1 LNKKNSYDYKKI
13 LILISLMI
21 IFSLSFITP
30 NIYTKE
36 NGYFDNPNDDT
47 TKELENNDLRSQG
60 LTSDNVYNGIGAAW
74 NLTHW
79 ANRTDNNLDV
89 SFENNLYDIK
99 NMPLDVGWQGYKL
112 NATIKDLYDER
123 NWVNGTFDC
132 GTDDGWDSDDSD
144 LVQNWTFGYN
154 DIDPTYDNDFWGN
167 YFDGA
172 GGDPNIDQTCLGLTL
187 YGGNNYYTD
196 YGYDKYD
203 ACWWNTS
210 FTLPRGDVIAGEI
223 NLAIYPYT
231 QYHPSSAVHDPDF
244 GSHFSFRVT
253 LNDVCIDD
261 KNLIW
266 LQDAAGGSGNWVSL
280 KLQLTNWLDN
290 KTVFPDGVKDMNLE
304 LKLLR
309 VGATYSYN
317 EYGYYQRVLFDN
329 VSLIVKAEAKPEQ
342 IDLHINQ
349 TNYVNDIDWGEGIV
363 EIDGNWN
370 GTQYPWVHANFSS
383 DEVWDLGGYDVDFKT
398 DLNLFAIKNSPE
410 TNYETNTASLGSSFS
425 VNNDSLVNWECYGYT
440 SVPTG
445 YTETDMRLEFPT
457 DLNITWIS
465 YPSDPLTNKLDLCD
479 NSTAGLL
486 IVNVSKISAT
496 PDGFWKFKA
505 LSPNY
510 CEQLNIYNNATGSW
524 IEDNEFLS
532 GHYINITGKITNN
545 SLISGYIQDTKAIL
559 HIRFPNG
566 TIWTEKT
573 QEKNLISN
581 GFVYFDSFQIPS
593 NIPNYKVGEYDA
605 IITWNNSHSIYGLN
619 ETGIIYKKFTVIH
632 NSTLIPD
639 QSYYADIFEG
649 TSINL
654 KVSFN
659 DLKDGKAI
667 EGAVVY
673 TYNFTHDTIMQNFSE
688 ISPGYYVLLD
698 FNVSGGNPGE
708 NNLTIYANSSLN
720 TNNQVNVTIEL
731 ILETTLT
738 AEEYPSVQVPWN
750 TNFTIHLN
758 YTEKI
763 SGDGIETTPVIYWN
777 GDTHTKATGGVYNI
791 TCNSSAYE
799 VNKRHNLNIDFN
811 KTGYETQLITIIIE
825 ILERETY
832 IDDIFINNS
841 DCTSNKS
848 FNVKAGEFLNLT
860 VKYRD
865 IETGG
870 TFINNASVKL
880 IGTGIDK
887 TFNESL
893 SFQHYNLTLNSTE
906 LGIGVKFLTISAQKD
921 NYSYYSELLTITVF
935 ERGTNYSL
943 YFNRTDYT
951 GDPSYQLTDNQ
962 LLNITISYRDSILM
976 EHIIGATV
984 DINGSGISKQFTEA
998 FNNYS
1003 IVINSTYLN
1012 LGVNFLTIYAQ
1023 RETYEPQ
1030 SILLTIE
1037 VIQIETQLKLFRN
1050 GTDITAE
1057 PSIKQYTNQ
1066 ILNITVSYI
1075 EVASPY
1081 NLVSGAIVDING
1093 SGISKVFNE
1102 FGTNYSVLIDMIDL
1116 NQGANF
1122 LTIYARKD
1130 KYEPQAILL
1139 TIEIILIET
1148 VLKLYLDGVNKT
1160 NEPSITLYTNQI
1172 LNITIS
1178 YQEAASPY
1186 NHVSGAIVDINGS
1199 GISKVFNEAFNNYSG
1214 LINTANLNLG
1224 ANFLTIYAHKDNYEP
1239 QTILLTIEIILIET
1253 EIKLFLNGVD
1263 KTNEPSITL
1272 YTNQLL
1278 NITISYRDSIL
1289 MEHIIGATVDIN
1301 GSGISKQFTEAFNN
1315 YSVEINSTY
1324 LNLGANFLTI
1334 YARKDNYEPQTI
1346 LISIEIIQI
1355 ETNLTLYINGTDI
1368 TAAPSIKQ
1376 YTNQILNITVSY
1388 IEYISPYNHVGG
1400 AIVDMN
1406 GSGISELLYEAFNN
1420 YSVLINTA
1428 DLNLGANFLTI
1439 YARKDNYEPLTIL
1452 LTIEIIQIETE
1463 IKLFLNGV
1471 DKTNEPSID
1480 VINLETLNIT
1490 IKYTTYGTGAHIIN
1504 ATIELSGSGLLVNL
1518 SESLALN
1525 QYWIVI
1531 NIKDLNPGF
1540 NFLTI
1545 YAQKN
1550 NYEAQTILITIQVI
1564 DRETD
1569 IEIYLNNID
1578 KTLEKSI
1585 EIPIGEELNI
1595 TFKYIDD
1602 LTRNYISQALI
1613 QLIGTG
1619 YTWNFTEYP
1628 SLQHYTLRI
1637 NTRDLDVGLK
1647 FLTIYAS
1654 KTDYQSSSE
1663 LLKITV
1669 RQIITNITLESGEDV
1684 INIQTGESYTL
1695 SIILYDL
1702 DFEELIKNATVRYT
1716 WELGQGYLTDEDNDG
1731 IYKVTLE
1738 NIPPGTFTFT
1748 FTVLNVSDDYLFER
1762 KTITLNV
1769 VSPPEEA
1776 LLFQILTIVAVAA
1789 VIGISSYFIAYQRIL
1804 KYPKPVRKIHKFK
1817 KTLKK
1822 KKGPDV
1828 EIVPSKVIL
1837 TNLYK
1842 EELDPIAK
1850 LFKGKIKPELS
1861 EQQPEQKPLKDNFSE
1876 TLSEKLSDDSE
1887 KKEI

>member
-1 LNKKNSYDYKKI
+1 MNKKNSYDYKKI

-30 NIYTKE
+30 NIYTNE
-36 NGYFDNPNDDT
+36 NGYFDNPNDDII
-47 TKELENNDLRSQG
+47 KELENKDLKSQD
-60 LTSDNVYNGIGAAW
+60 LTSDNFYNGIGTAW

-89 SFENNLYDIK
+89 SFENNSYDIK
-99 NMPLDVGWQGYKL
+99 NIPLDIDWIGYKL
-112 NATIKDLYDER
+112 NATIKDLYDKR
-123 NWVNGTFDC
+123 NWVNGTFHA
-132 GTDDGWDSDDSD
+132 GPDDNNDNCPEDDSNY
-144 LVQNWTFGYN
+144 LQNWTFGY
-154 DIDPTYDNDFWGN
+154 IDVFSGSPGPFTNSMSGN
-167 YFDGA
+167 YFDINHDPSGTSNDCLELRMD
-172 GGDPNIDQTCLGLTL
+172 GDS
-187 YGGNNYYTD
+187 

-203 ACWWNTS
+203 RCWWESN
-210 FTLPRGDVIAGEI
+210 FTLPRGKVIEGEI
-223 NLAIYPYT
+223 NLVIYPYT
-231 QYHPSSAVHDPDF
+231 QYHYTREF
-244 GSHFSFRVT
+244 GTHWSVQVI
-253 LNDVCIDD
+253 LNGIVIDD

-266 LQDAAGGSGNWVSL
+266 LEDSGGGDWYPL
-280 KLQLTNWLDN
+280 KLQLTNWLDEP
-290 KTVFPDGVKDMNLE
+290 TVFPDNEKNMS
-304 LKLLR
+304 LR
-309 VGATYSYN
+309 IQLIRNGPTYRYTDYGSY
-317 EYGYYQRVLFDN
+317 QQVLFDN
-329 VSLIVKAEAKPEQ
+329 VSLIAKAETKPTQ
-342 IDLHINQ
+342 IGLNMNQ
-349 TNYVNDIDWGEGIV
+349 TPVSNSTNWGEGTV
-363 EIDGNWN
+363 EINGNWD
-370 GTQYPWVHANFSS
+370 GTQYPWVHANFNSS
-383 DEVWDLGGYDVDFKT
+383 EIWPSELGGYNITFKT
-398 DLNLFAIKNSPE
+398 DLNLFAIKHSPE
-410 TNYETNTASLGSSFS
+410 TNYETNYASIGTKFS
-425 VNNDSLVNWECYGYT
+425 VSNDSLVNWECYGYT

-445 YTETDMRLEFPT
+445 YAETNMTLQFPT
-457 DLNITWIS
+457 DVNITWVS
-465 YPSDPLTNKLDLCD
+465 YPSDPLTNKLSLCD

-486 IVNVSKISAT
+486 IINVTKISAT
-496 PDGFWKFKA
+496 PDGFWKFEA
-505 LSPNY
+505 ISPNY
-510 CEQLNIYNNATGSW
+510 CEQLTIFNNTTGSW
-524 IEDNEFLS
+524 IEDTEFLS
-532 GHYINITGKITNN
+532 GDYINISAIITNN
-545 SLISGYIQDTKAIL
+545 SLISDYIQDTKATLQIK
-559 HIRFPNG
+559 FPNG
-566 TIWTEKT
+566 TIWTDKT
-573 QEKNLISN
+573 QEKNPIAN
-581 GFVYFDSFQIPS
+581 GSVYFESILIPPTS
-593 NIPNYKVGEYDA
+593 PAYEVGEYDA
-605 IITWNNSHSIYGLN
+605 IVTWNNSYSNYELN

-632 NSTLIPD
+632 NSTLTPD
-639 QSYYADIFEG
+639 QGYYADIFEG
-649 TSINL
+649 TLINL

-659 DLKDGKAI
+659 DLEDGKAI
-667 EGAVVY
+667 EDALVY
-673 TYNFTHDTIMQNFSE
+673 IYNFTHPTIMQKFSE

-708 NNLTIYANSSLN
+708 NNLTIYANSSLY
-720 TNNQVNVTIEL
+720 TNNEVNVTIEL

-738 AEEYPSVQVPWN
+738 AEEYPSIKVPWN

-758 YTEKI
+758 YTEKT
-763 SGDGIETTPVIYWN
+763 SGNGIETTPTIYWN

-832 IDDIFINNS
+832 IDDIFINDS

-887 TFNESL
+887 TFNESV
-893 SFQHYNLTLNSTE
+893 SFQYYNLTLNSTE

-921 NYSYYSELLTITVF
+921 NYSYFSELLTITVF

-1003 IVINSTYLN
+1003 VEINSTYLN

-1075 EVASPY
+1075 EAASPY

-1130 KYEPQAILL
+1130 KYEPQTILL

-1148 VLKLYLDGVNKT
+1148 EIKLFLNGVDKT

-1199 GISKVFNEAFNNYSG
+1199 GISKVFNEAFNNYSV
-1214 LINTANLNLG
+1214 LINTAN
-1224 ANFLTIYAHKDNYEP
+1224 
-1239 QTILLTIEIILIET
+1239 
-1253 EIKLFLNGVD
+1253 
-1263 KTNEPSITL
+1263 
-1272 YTNQLL
+1272 
-1278 NITISYRDSIL
+1278 
-1289 MEHIIGATVDIN
+1289 
-1301 GSGISKQFTEAFNN
+1301 
-1315 YSVEINSTY
+1315 

-1355 ETNLTLYINGTDI
+1355 ETNLILYINGTDI

-1388 IEYISPYNHVGG
+1388 IESISPYNHVSG
-1400 AIVDMN
+1400 AIVDIN

-1439 YARKDNYEPLTIL
+1439 YARKENFEPQTIL

-1490 IKYTTYGTGAHIIN
+1490 IKYTIYGTGTHIFD
-1504 ATIELSGSGLLVNL
+1504 ATIELSGSGLFENL
-1518 SESLALN
+1518 TEIFALN
-1525 QYWIVI
+1525 QYWIDI
-1531 NIKDLNPGF
+1531 DATDLNTGF

-1545 YAQKN
+1545 YAQKG
-1550 NYEAQTILITIQVI
+1550 NYEAQSILITIQVI

-1578 KTLEKSI
+1578 KSLEKSI

-1669 RQIITNITLESGEDV
+1669 RQILTNITLESGEDV

-1769 VSPPEEA
+1769 VSPPEET
-1776 LLFQILTIVAVAA
+1776 LIFLILTIAA
-1789 VIGISSYFIAYQRIL
+1789 IGASIGIGGYFIAYQRVL

-1822 KKGPDV
+1822 KKSPDV
-1828 EIVPSKVIL
+1828 EILSSKVL
-1837 TNLYK
+1837 LKALYN
-1842 EELDPIAK
+1842 EELDPVAK
-1850 LFKGKIKPELS
+1850 LFKGKMKYE
-1861 EQQPEQKPLKDNFSE
+1861 QPEKQLELKPSKDE
-1876 TLSEKLSDDSE
+1876 LIDTLSEISPEESE
-1887 KKEI
+1887 KNEK

>member
-1 LNKKNSYDYKKI
+1 MNKKNSYDYKKI

-21 IFSLSFITP
+21 IFSLSFITN
-30 NIYTKE
+30 NIYTNK

-47 TKELENNDLRSQG
+47 IKELENKNLKSQD

-89 SFENNLYDIK
+89 SFENNSYDIK

-112 NATIKDLYDER
+112 NATIKELYDER

-132 GTDDGWDSDDSD
+132 GTDDGWDSEDSD
-144 LVQNWTFGYN
+144 LVQNWTFGYT
-154 DIDPTYDNDFWGN
+154 DIVGTYDNDFWGN
-167 YFDGA
+167 YFDGL

-187 YGGNNYYTD
+187 YGGNNYPTD
-196 YGYDKYD
+196 DGYDKYD

-231 QYHPSSAVHDPDF
+231 QYHLSSLWHDPDF
-244 GSHFSFRVT
+244 GSHFSVRVS

-280 KLQLTNWLDN
+280 KLQLTNWLDDP
-290 KTVFPDGVKDMNLE
+290 TVFPDNEKNMS
-304 LKLLR
+304 LR
-309 VGATYSYN
+309 IQLIRNGPTFSYN

-370 GTQYPWVHANFSS
+370 GTQYPLVHANFSS

-398 DLNLFAIKNSPE
+398 DLNLFAIKHSPE
-410 TNYETNTASLGSSFS
+410 TNNETNTASLGTKFS
-425 VNNDSLVNWECYGYT
+425 VSNNSLVDWECYGYT

-445 YTETDMRLEFPT
+445 YAETNMTLQFPT
-457 DLNITWIS
+457 DVNITWIS
-465 YPSDPLTNKLDLCD
+465 YPSDPLTNKLNLDSCD

-486 IVNVSKISAT
+486 IVDVSEISAT
-496 PDGFWKFKA
+496 PDGFWKFEA
-505 LSPNY
+505 ISPNY
-510 CEQLNIYNNATGSW
+510 CEQLTIFNNATGSW
-524 IEDNEFLS
+524 IEDTEFLS
-532 GHYINITGKITNN
+532 GDYINISAVITNN
-545 SLISGYIQDTKAIL
+545 SLISDYIQDTKATLQIK
-559 HIRFPNG
+559 FPNG
-566 TIWTEKT
+566 TIWADKT
-573 QEKNLISN
+573 QEQNPIAN
-581 GFVYFDSFQIPS
+581 GSVYFDSILIPPTS
-593 NIPNYKVGEYDA
+593 PAYEVGEYDA

-688 ISPGYYVLLD
+688 ISPGYYVFLD

-708 NNLTIYANSSLN
+708 NNLTIYANSSLY

-731 ILETTLT
+731 ILETTLI

-832 IDDIFINNS
+832 IDDIFINDS

-887 TFNESL
+887 TFNESI

-906 LGIGVKFLTISAQKD
+906 LGIGVKFLTITAQKD
-921 NYSYYSELLTITVF
+921 NYTSASELLTITVF
-935 ERGTNYSL
+935 ERGTNYIL
-943 YFNRTDYT
+943 YLNETDST
-951 GDPSYQLTDNQ
+951 SDPSYQLTDNQ
-962 LLNITISYRDSILM
+962 LLNIT
-976 EHIIGATV
+976 
-984 DINGSGISKQFTEA
+984 
-998 FNNYS
+998 
-1003 IVINSTYLN
+1003 
-1012 LGVNFLTIYAQ
+1012 
-1023 RETYEPQ
+1023 
-1030 SILLTIE
+1030 
-1037 VIQIETQLKLFRN
+1037 
-1050 GTDITAE
+1050 
-1057 PSIKQYTNQ
+1057 
-1066 ILNITVSYI
+1066 VSYI
-1075 EVASPY
+1075 DTILTEHI
-1081 NLVSGAIVDING
+1081 SGAIVDING
-1093 SGISKVFNE
+1093 SVIS
-1102 FGTNYSVLIDMIDL
+1102 
-1116 NQGANF
+1116 
-1122 LTIYARKD
+1122 
-1130 KYEPQAILL
+1130 EPL
-1139 TIEIILIET
+1139 
-1148 VLKLYLDGVNKT
+1148 
-1160 NEPSITLYTNQI
+1160 
-1172 LNITIS
+1172 
-1178 YQEAASPY
+1178 
-1186 NHVSGAIVDINGS
+1186 
-1199 GISKVFNEAFNNYSG
+1199 NEAFNNYS
-1214 LINTANLNLG
+1214 
-1224 ANFLTIYAHKDNYEP
+1224 
-1239 QTILLTIEIILIET
+1239 
-1253 EIKLFLNGVD
+1253 V
-1263 KTNEPSITL
+1263 
-1272 YTNQLL
+1272 
-1278 NITISYRDSIL
+1278 
-1289 MEHIIGATVDIN
+1289 V
-1301 GSGISKQFTEAFNN
+1301 
-1315 YSVEINSTY
+1315 INSTY
-1324 LNLGANFLTI
+1324 LNQGVNFLTI
-1334 YARKDNYEPQTI
+1334 YARKDNYEPQ
-1346 LISIEIIQI
+1346 S
-1355 ETNLTLYINGTDI
+1355 
-1368 TAAPSIKQ
+1368 
-1376 YTNQILNITVSY
+1376 
-1388 IEYISPYNHVGG
+1388 
-1400 AIVDMN
+1400 
-1406 GSGISELLYEAFNN
+1406 
-1420 YSVLINTA
+1420 
-1428 DLNLGANFLTI
+1428 
-1439 YARKDNYEPLTIL
+1439 IL

-1463 IKLFLNGV
+1463 LKLFLDGV

-1480 VINLETLNIT
+1480 VINLETLNII
-1490 IKYTTYGTGAHIIN
+1490 IKYTTSGTGAHIIN

-1525 QYWIVI
+1525 QYWIDI
-1531 NIKDLNPGF
+1531 DAIDLNTGF
-1540 NFLTI
+1540 NFLTV
-1545 YAQKN
+1545 YAQKS

-1569 IEIYLNNID
+1569 IEINLNQVN
-1578 KTLEKSI
+1578 KTLDKSI
-1585 EIPIGEELNI
+1585 ELPIGKELNI
-1595 TFKYIDD
+1595 TFKYFDAK
-1602 LTRNYISQALI
+1602 TGVYINNATV
-1613 QLIGTG
+1613 QLIGTDIPL
-1619 YTWNFTEYP
+1619 NLTEYP
-1628 SLQHYTLRI
+1628 QLQHYSLNI
-1637 NTRDLDVGLK
+1637 DTRNLDWGVQ
-1647 FLTIYAS
+1647 FLTIVAE
-1654 KTDYQSSSE
+1654 KTNYQPS
-1663 LLKITV
+1663 LNVLKITV
-1669 RQIITNITLESGEDV
+1669 RQIITNITTESGEDV
-1684 INIQTGESYTL
+1684 INIQAGESYTL

-1702 DFEELIKNATVRYT
+1702 DFGELIKNATVRYT

-1731 IYKVTLE
+1731 IYKATLE
-1738 NIPPGTFTFT
+1738 NIPPGTFTVT
-1748 FTVLNVSDDYLFER
+1748 FTLNVSDDYLFER

-1769 VSPPEEA
+1769 VSPPEET
-1776 LLFQILTIVAVAA
+1776 LIFLILTIAA
-1789 VIGISSYFIAYQRIL
+1789 IGASIGIGGYFIAYQRVL

-1822 KKGPDV
+1822 KKSPDV
-1828 EIVPSKVIL
+1828 EILSSKVL
-1837 TNLYK
+1837 LKALYN
-1842 EELDPIAK
+1842 EELDPVAK
-1850 LFKGKIKPELS
+1850 LFKGKMKYE
-1861 EQQPEQKPLKDNFSE
+1861 QPEKQLELKPSKDE
-1876 TLSEKLSDDSE
+1876 LIDTLSEISPEESE
-1887 KKEI
+1887 KNEK